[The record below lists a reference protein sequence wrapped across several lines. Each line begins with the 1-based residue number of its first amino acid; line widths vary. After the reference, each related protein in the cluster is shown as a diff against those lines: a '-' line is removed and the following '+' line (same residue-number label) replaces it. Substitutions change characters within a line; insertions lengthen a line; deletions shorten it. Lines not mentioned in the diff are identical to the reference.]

1 MKFAF
6 IAKHRHVW
14 PVSWLCEALDVSR
27 SGFHAWLRRGPSA
40 HEAAD
45 EGLTAEIRL
54 SFVGS
59 TRAYHHTTSGG
70 TGSPKVSP
78 AGCTRSSA

>member
-1 MKFAF
+1 MRFAF

-40 HEAAD
+40 REAAD
-45 EGLTAEIRL
+45 EGLTAKIRS

-59 TRAYHHTTSGG
+59 ARTYAPAASGG
-70 TGSPKVSP
+70 TCSLKVSP
-78 AGCTRSSA
+78 AACTRSSA